1 MKNKAWIALLLAG
14 VLGVAALS
22 SCNSGDKTTE
32 TGTGT
37 GSGTGT
43 TAETE
48 ATTAIP
54 RYDYMSADVAPDVTI
69 NKADYTD
76 ITLTVPDALQIGE
89 DDVQDYIQNIRFQ
102 YRKAVNGTTMVK
114 DKPLAMGDDAYI
126 YYKGFV
132 DGKEFEGG
140 SNWDDDAPYTLGLG
154 SGAFIPGFE
163 EALVGVVPNTT
174 SKSKPTEIKVTF
186 PEDYNDELAGKD
198 ATFQIVVEYAVQ
210 YTMAEYTRDFVVNT
224 LKYEAKKEFYAS
236 DAALLEEFEENVYDF
251 LVKQN
256 QTNLDN
262 AMVDAL
268 WNHLTEKAVCRNLP
282 ATEVA
287 YYFDAYKSEVEYYYD
302 YSKSYYGEQFT
313 ELYPDLGSFAVV
325 YMGFEKGADWEAEIT
340 DMAELMVQRDMITH
354 AIAELEGL
362 ETVSEEEFD
371 KQVQYWVDKYYGY
384 MTEEEIIQNMGEV
397 FLTEAAFTEKLD
409 AWLLDQ
415 VTFTYEDGTPIVST
429 TENGSET
436 ETAKG

>member
-14 VLGVAALS
+14 VLSVAALS

-186 PEDYNDELAGKD
+186 PEDYSDELAGKD

-210 YTMAEYTRDFVVNT
+210 YTMAEYTRDFVENT

-397 FLTEAAFTEKLD
+397 FLTEAAFAEKLD

-429 TENGSET
+429 TENESET